1 MQAYITCRSLPYN
14 KTRTALMSKTSFSL
28 FVSICYRQMI
38 IAYFDTHLLF
48 GCSIC
53 LMKAILGDSVTF
65 LVLFN
70 IINLLIND
78 SALDSE
84 GYLFCGFQLQVNLPL
99 LYNGSIGFYVLINH
113 ITITP
118 FREGFTF
125 TLMVIPIEIA
135 SFLKEKNSSWNM
147 DHCDQNRVNQKWYDE
162 LVLEWPTICQR
173 RNGIHFAKYEIWQI

>member
-1 MQAYITCRSLPYN
+1 MLPSN
-14 KTRTALMSKTSFSL
+14 DNSL
-28 FVSICYRQMI
+28 FLYSPAIWL
-38 IAYFDTHLLF
+38 FHLFNEGYSWGFCDL
-48 GCSIC
+48 
-53 LMKAILGDSVTF
+53 

-99 LYNGSIGFYVLINH
+99 LYTGSIGFYVLINH

-135 SFLKEKNSSWNM
+135 SFLKEKKSSWNM
-147 DHCDQNRVNQKWYDE
+147 DYCDQNMANWMFGGGYGVAMAWVVVVVVVGGDGGGGGGGGGWDHLSNAW
-162 LVLEWPTICQR
+162 
-173 RNGIHFAKYEIWQI
+173 F

>member
-1 MQAYITCRSLPYN
+1 MLPSN
-14 KTRTALMSKTSFSL
+14 DNSL
-28 FVSICYRQMI
+28 FWYSPAIWL
-38 IAYFDTHLLF
+38 FHLFNEGYSWGL
-48 GCSIC
+48 CD
-53 LMKAILGDSVTF
+53 L

-99 LYNGSIGFYVLINH
+99 LYTGSIGFYVLINH

-135 SFLKEKNSSWNM
+135 SFLKKKNSTWNM
-147 DHCDQNRVNQKWYDE
+147 DYCDQNRVNQIWYDE
-162 LVLEWPTICQR
+162 LILEWPTICQR
-173 RNGIHFAKYEIWQI
+173 WNGIHFAKYEIWLGGGGGGGASQWYQ